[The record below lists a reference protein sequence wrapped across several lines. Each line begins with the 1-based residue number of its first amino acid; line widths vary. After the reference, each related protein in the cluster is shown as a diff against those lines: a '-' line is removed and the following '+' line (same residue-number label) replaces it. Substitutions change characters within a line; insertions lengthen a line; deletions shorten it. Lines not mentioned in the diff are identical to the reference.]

1 MRHLVRGRKLGRT
14 KSHRKATMQALCVA
28 LVREKRIQTT
38 VAKAKELRRFIEPL
52 VTRAKVDSQHNRRL
66 VFGEL
71 QDKFA
76 TQELFDTIGPK
87 VGDRPGG
94 YTRVLK
100 TGFRGGDAAEMALIE
115 LIDFNESE
123 DSSTAK
129 PKRSRRSRRSG
140 GAGTAKAT
148 EAPVTAK
155 DEAPVAEEAAVA
167 QEEIAVAEEVEVVE
181 EVVAADVAEVVADET
196 PDTDQGS
203 EAVAGQD
210 AQKDAESG
218 VDVKVEAPAAQE
230 EVADEPKASEEP
242 TAEASSD
249 EPTDSDEEKK
259 DA

>member
-14 KSHRKATMQALCVA
+14 KAHRKATMQALCVA

-38 VAKAKELRRFIEPL
+38 VAKAKELRRYIEPL

-71 QDKFA
+71 QDKLA

-123 DSSTAK
+123 DSTSAK
-129 PKRSRRSRRSG
+129 PKRSRRSRRG
-140 GAGTAKAT
+140 GGSNANKANDATTTTKVVTT
-148 EAPVTAK
+148 EEGAT
-155 DEAPVAEEAAVA
+155 DEAEATT
-167 QEEIAVAEEVEVVE
+167 EVVE
-181 EVVAADVAEVVADET
+181 QAEVDVVGET
-196 PDTDQGS
+196 
-203 EAVAGQD
+203 
-210 AQKDAESG
+210 
-218 VDVKVEAPAAQE
+218 VET
-230 EVADEPKASEEP
+230 VEEP
-242 TAEASSD
+242 TAAQEVTEETTEATDDEAPEASTEESD
-249 EPTDSDEEKK
+249 DASEEKK

>member
-14 KSHRKATMQALCVA
+14 KAHRKATMQALCVA

-38 VAKAKELRRFIEPL
+38 VAKAKELRRYIEPL

-71 QDKFA
+71 QDKLA

-123 DSSTAK
+123 DSTSAK
-129 PKRSRRSRRSG
+129 PKRSRRSRRG
-140 GAGTAKAT
+140 GGSSAAAKEATAAK
-148 EAPVTAK
+148 K
-155 DEAPVAEEAAVA
+155 DEVAEESASDAADATVD
-167 QEEIAVAEEVEVVE
+167 AVEQAEVEVVE
-181 EVVAADVAEVVADET
+181 EAADTKSSVE
-196 PDTDQGS
+196 
-203 EAVAGQD
+203 EAT
-210 AQKDAESG
+210 
-218 VDVKVEAPAAQE
+218 AAQE
-230 EVADEPKASEEP
+230 VAEETTEATDD
-242 TAEASSD
+242 TAPEASS
-249 EPTDSDEEKK
+249 EESDDASEEKK

>member
-1 MRHLVRGRKLGRT
+1 MRHLVRGRKLGRS
-14 KSHRKATMQALCVA
+14 KAHRKATMQALCVA

-38 VAKAKELRRFIEPL
+38 VAKAKELRRYIEPL

-71 QDKFA
+71 QDKLA

-123 DSSTAK
+123 DSSSAK
-129 PKRSRRSRRSG
+129 PKRSRRSRRG
-140 GAGTAKAT
+140 GGSTVAKST
-148 EAPVTAK
+148 EAPVAAK
-155 DEAPVAEEAAVA
+155 EEAPVAEEVVEADEAPVA
-167 QEEIAVAEEVEVVE
+167 QVEVEATQE
-181 EVVAADVAEVVADET
+181 QEAAEADVTEAKAE
-196 PDTDQGS
+196 
-203 EAVAGQD
+203 
-210 AQKDAESG
+210 DAEDAST
-218 VDVKVEAPAAQE
+218 DEAPAAQE
-230 EVADEPKASEEP
+230 EVEDEPKASEEP
-242 TAEASSD
+242 TAETPSD

>member
-1 MRHLVRGRKLGRT
+1 MRHLVRGRKLGRS
-14 KSHRKATMQALCVA
+14 KAHRKATMQALCVA

-38 VAKAKELRRFIEPL
+38 VAKAKELRRYIEPL

-71 QDKFA
+71 QDKLA

-123 DSSTAK
+123 DSSSAK
-129 PKRSRRSRRSG
+129 PKRSRRSRRG
-140 GAGTAKAT
+140 GGSTAAKST
-148 EAPVTAK
+148 EAPVAAK
-155 DEAPVAEEAAVA
+155 EEAPVAEEVVEADEAPVA
-167 QEEIAVAEEVEVVE
+167 QV
-181 EVVAADVAEVVADET
+181 
-196 PDTDQGS
+196 
-203 EAVAGQD
+203 
-210 AQKDAESG
+210 
-218 VDVKVEAPAAQE
+218 

-242 TAEASSD
+242 AAETPSD

>member
-14 KSHRKATMQALCVA
+14 KAHRKATMQALCVA

-38 VAKAKELRRFIEPL
+38 VAKAKELRRYIEPL

-71 QDKFA
+71 QDKLA

-123 DSSTAK
+123 DSTSAK
-129 PKRSRRSRRSG
+129 PKRSRRSRRG
-140 GAGTAKAT
+140 GGSNANKANDAT
-148 EAPVTAK
+148 TTTKVVTPEEGAT
-155 DEAPVAEEAAVA
+155 DEAEATT
-167 QEEIAVAEEVEVVE
+167 EVVE
-181 EVVAADVAEVVADET
+181 QAEVDVVEET
-196 PDTDQGS
+196 
-203 EAVAGQD
+203 
-210 AQKDAESG
+210 
-218 VDVKVEAPAAQE
+218 VET
-230 EVADEPKASEEP
+230 VEEP
-242 TAEASSD
+242 TAAQEVTEETTEATDDAAPEASTEESD
-249 EPTDSDEEKK
+249 DASEEKK

>member
-1 MRHLVRGRKLGRT
+1 MRHLVRGRKLGRS
-14 KSHRKATMQALCVA
+14 KAHRKATMQALCVA

-38 VAKAKELRRFIEPL
+38 VAKAKELRRYIEPL

-71 QDKFA
+71 QDKLA

-100 TGFRGGDAAEMALIE
+100 TGFRGGDAAEMAMIE

-123 DSSTAK
+123 DSSSAK
-129 PKRSRRSRRSG
+129 PKRSRRSRRG
-140 GAGTAKAT
+140 GGSTAAKST
-148 EAPVTAK
+148 EAPVAAK
-155 DEAPVAEEAAVA
+155 EEAPVAEE
-167 QEEIAVAEEVEVVE
+167 VVE
-181 EVVAADVAEVVADET
+181 AD
-196 PDTDQGS
+196 
-203 EAVAGQD
+203 
-210 AQKDAESG
+210 
-218 VDVKVEAPAAQE
+218 EAPAAQV

-242 TAEASSD
+242 AAETPSD

>member
-1 MRHLVRGRKLGRT
+1 MRHLVRGRKLGRS
-14 KSHRKATMQALCVA
+14 KAHRKATMQALCVA

-38 VAKAKELRRFIEPL
+38 VAKAKELRRYIEPL

-71 QDKFA
+71 QDKLA

-123 DSSTAK
+123 DSSSAK
-129 PKRSRRSRRSG
+129 PKRSRRSRRG
-140 GAGTAKAT
+140 GGSTAAKST
-148 EAPVTAK
+148 EAPVAAK
-155 DEAPVAEEAAVA
+155 EEAPVAEEVVEADEAPVA
-167 QEEIAVAEEVEVVE
+167 QVEVEATQE
-181 EVVAADVAEVVADET
+181 QEAAEADVTEAKAE
-196 PDTDQGS
+196 
-203 EAVAGQD
+203 
-210 AQKDAESG
+210 DAEDAST
-218 VDVKVEAPAAQE
+218 DEAPAAQE
-230 EVADEPKASEEP
+230 EVEDEPKASEEP
-242 TAEASSD
+242 TAETPSD

>member
-1 MRHLVRGRKLGRT
+1 MRHLVRGRKLGRS
-14 KSHRKATMQALCVA
+14 KAHRKATMQALCVA

-38 VAKAKELRRFIEPL
+38 VAKAKELRRYIEPL

-71 QDKFA
+71 QDKLA

-123 DSSTAK
+123 DSSSAK
-129 PKRSRRSRRSG
+129 PKRSRRSRRG
-140 GAGTAKAT
+140 GGSTVAKST
-148 EAPVTAK
+148 EAPVAAK
-155 DEAPVAEEAAVA
+155 EEAPVAEEVVEADEAPVA
-167 QEEIAVAEEVEVVE
+167 QVEVEATQE
-181 EVVAADVAEVVADET
+181 QEAAEADVTEAKAE
-196 PDTDQGS
+196 
-203 EAVAGQD
+203 
-210 AQKDAESG
+210 DAEDAST
-218 VDVKVEAPAAQE
+218 DEAPAAQE
-230 EVADEPKASEEP
+230 EVEDEPKASEEP
-242 TAEASSD
+242 TAETPSD
-249 EPTDSDEEKK
+249 EPSDSDEEKK

>member
-1 MRHLVRGRKLGRT
+1 MRHLVRGRKLGRS
-14 KSHRKATMQALCVA
+14 KAHRKATMQALCVA

-38 VAKAKELRRFIEPL
+38 VAKAKELRRYIEPL

-71 QDKFA
+71 QDKLA

-100 TGFRGGDAAEMALIE
+100 TGFRGGDAAEMAMIE

-123 DSSTAK
+123 DSSSAK
-129 PKRSRRSRRSG
+129 PKRSRRSRRG
-140 GAGTAKAT
+140 GGSTAAKST
-148 EAPVTAK
+148 EAPVAAK
-155 DEAPVAEEAAVA
+155 EEAPVAEE
-167 QEEIAVAEEVEVVE
+167 VVE
-181 EVVAADVAEVVADET
+181 AD
-196 PDTDQGS
+196 
-203 EAVAGQD
+203 
-210 AQKDAESG
+210 
-218 VDVKVEAPAAQE
+218 EAPAAQE
-230 EVADEPKASEEP
+230 EVEATQEQEAAEADVTEVDVTEAKAEDAEDASTDEAPVAQVEVADEPKASEEP
-242 TAEASSD
+242 AAETPSD

>member
-14 KSHRKATMQALCVA
+14 KAHRKATMQALCVA

-38 VAKAKELRRFIEPL
+38 VAKAKELRRYIEPL

-71 QDKFA
+71 QDKLA

-123 DSSTAK
+123 DSTSAK
-129 PKRSRRSRRSG
+129 PKRSRRSRRG
-140 GAGTAKAT
+140 GGSNANKANDATTTTKVVTT
-148 EAPVTAK
+148 EEGAT
-155 DEAPVAEEAAVA
+155 DEAEATT
-167 QEEIAVAEEVEVVE
+167 EVVE
-181 EVVAADVAEVVADET
+181 QAEVDVVEET
-196 PDTDQGS
+196 
-203 EAVAGQD
+203 
-210 AQKDAESG
+210 
-218 VDVKVEAPAAQE
+218 VET
-230 EVADEPKASEEP
+230 VEEP
-242 TAEASSD
+242 TAAQEVTEETTEATDDEAPEASTEESD
-249 EPTDSDEEKK
+249 DASEEKK

>member
-1 MRHLVRGRKLGRT
+1 MRHLVRGRKLGRS
-14 KSHRKATMQALCVA
+14 KAHRKATMQALCVA

-38 VAKAKELRRFIEPL
+38 VAKAKELRRYIEPL

-71 QDKFA
+71 QDKLA

-123 DSSTAK
+123 DSSSAK
-129 PKRSRRSRRSG
+129 PKRSRRSRRG
-140 GAGTAKAT
+140 GGSTAAKST
-148 EAPVTAK
+148 EAPVAAK
-155 DEAPVAEEAAVA
+155 EEAPVAEEVVEADEAPVA
-167 QEEIAVAEEVEVVE
+167 QVEVEATQE
-181 EVVAADVAEVVADET
+181 QEAAEADVTEAKAE
-196 PDTDQGS
+196 
-203 EAVAGQD
+203 
-210 AQKDAESG
+210 DAEDAST
-218 VDVKVEAPAAQE
+218 DEAPAAQE
-230 EVADEPKASEEP
+230 EVEDEPKASEEP
-242 TAEASSD
+242 TAETPSD
-249 EPTDSDEEKK
+249 EPSDSDEEKK

>member
-14 KSHRKATMQALCVA
+14 KAHRKATMQALCVA

-38 VAKAKELRRFIEPL
+38 VAKAKELRRYIEPL

-71 QDKFA
+71 QDKLA

-115 LIDFNESE
+115 LVDFNESE
-123 DSSTAK
+123 DSTSAK
-129 PKRSRRSRRSG
+129 PKRSRRSRRG
-140 GAGTAKAT
+140 GGSSAAAKEATAAP
-148 EAPVTAK
+148 EAKK
-155 DEAPVAEEAAVA
+155 DEAPEESASDAAEATVEAVEQA
-167 QEEIAVAEEVEVVE
+167 EVEVVE
-181 EVVAADVAEVVADET
+181 EAADPKSSVE
-196 PDTDQGS
+196 
-203 EAVAGQD
+203 EAT
-210 AQKDAESG
+210 
-218 VDVKVEAPAAQE
+218 AAQE
-230 EVADEPKASEEP
+230 VTEDTTEATDDVAP
-242 TAEASSD
+242 EASAEESD
-249 EPTDSDEEKK
+249 DAGEEKK